1 MEMNLVSLPNE
12 RMECASLFFFLLS
25 FFNFRI
31 VQLAM
36 AALELRRDNKSVFEQ
51 ENELSFFC
59 ACATI
64 VSAQWWCDSVAKSVK
79 RQTMTFGSLRK

>member
-1 MEMNLVSLPNE
+1 MNLVSLPNE
-12 RMECASLFFFLLS
+12 RMECASLFFFSFLS

-36 AALELRRDNKSVFEQ
+36 AALELGRDNKSVFEQ

>member
-12 RMECASLFFFLLS
+12 RMECASLFFFLLLS

-36 AALELRRDNKSVFEQ
+36 AALELGRDNKSVFEQ

-79 RQTMTFGSLRK
+79 SPCSTLGK